1 MPLITWKRMATGILL
16 SAAILFLCAG
26 IVLQNNACIVIGGAT
41 LLIVVGLVVI
51 ATYRR
56 VGYTMQLI
64 ADQQRTLL
72 TAQERIEGISHKVS
86 KIDDS
91 LRRAAVG
98 DLGSLI
104 LSTYRDVSEQLNR
117 SAEEVSQRDTE
128 LRQRLGKV
136 ESLSSA
142 IEASTSALG
151 KTLDHH
157 RTLHGQLSNS
167 LQEDVKNHFGEI
179 NGYFEKQ
186 SSEHRGYLDQ
196 IRESLKNVTQI
207 VGSVP
212 SSDDMEEISTNLI
225 RLGDSIIQRLDESD
239 GRFGKQLAEYSSS
252 FEEIRVS
259 LGNVECNVEKTSRSD
274 EFQTLS
280 DSVLQERERLVQ
292 SLNDLGERSAKAV
305 SEEWKALEKTVVTP
319 LKQLSREIGAGH
331 LRFDI
336 LNDIWSM
343 HNLHET
349 VRPGTIAPQM
359 TAWSLEPASLA
370 RLFHIVLERKPKLI
384 VECGSGASTVWLAY
398 AAREVGAKVV
408 ALEHLEKYAA
418 ATSEEIKRHGLSEH
432 VQVRFAPLE
441 TFDVEGEKFSWYSR
455 DTWKELVDIDLL
467 LVDGPPKAT
476 GDHARYPA
484 VPLLRPGI
492 GLEAL
497 IVLDDV
503 HRQEEQEVL
512 TRWRKQFG
520 AMGAE
525 HSIGPRTVAV
535 EWKVTDRS

>member
-16 SAAILFLCAG
+16 SAATLFLCAG
-26 IVLQNNACIVIGGAT
+26 ILLQNNTCIVIGGTT

-117 SAEEVSQRDTE
+117 SAEEVNQRDTE
-128 LRQRLGKV
+128 LRQRLAKV

-142 IEASTSALG
+142 IEASTSAMG
-151 KTLDHH
+151 RALDHH
-157 RTLHGQLSNS
+157 RTLHSQL
-167 LQEDVKNHFGEI
+167 
-179 NGYFEKQ
+179 
-186 SSEHRGYLDQ
+186 
-196 IRESLKNVTQI
+196 
-207 VGSVP
+207 
-212 SSDDMEEISTNLI
+212 STNLI
-225 RLGDSIIQRLDESD
+225 RLGDE
-239 GRFGKQLAEYSSS
+239 
-252 FEEIRVS
+252 
-259 LGNVECNVEKTSRSD
+259 
-274 EFQTLS
+274 
-280 DSVLQERERLVQ
+280 
-292 SLNDLGERSAKAV
+292 LGERSAKAV

-418 ATSEEIKRHGLSEH
+418 ATSEEIKQHGLSEH

-455 DTWKELVDIDLL
+455 DTWQELVDIDLL

-492 GLEAL
+492 GMEAL

-520 AMGAE
+520 AIGAE